1 MERPEVRR
9 MTPEKATLNRVF
21 GLLILALTA
30 VMVIS
35 VVVMLATGA
44 KFVPVMAAPVVFLG
58 VGVLMYRSGRKAA

>member
-1 MERPEVRR
+1 
-9 MTPEKATLNRVF
+9 MTTEKATISRVF

-35 VVVMLATGA
+35 VVVMLAAGA

-58 VGVLMYRSGRKAA
+58 IGALMYRSGRKSA

>member
-1 MERPEVRR
+1 MNK
-9 MTPEKATLNRVF
+9 EKATLNKVF

-44 KFVPVMAAPVVFLG
+44 KFVPVMAAPIVFLG
-58 VGVLMYRSGRKAA
+58 IGMLMYRSGRQSA

>member
-1 MERPEVRR
+1 
-9 MTPEKATLNRVF
+9 MTKEKATLNKVF

-58 VGVLMYRSGRKAA
+58 IGMLIYRSGRRSA

>member
-1 MERPEVRR
+1 
-9 MTPEKATLNRVF
+9 MTDEKATISKVF

-35 VVVMLATGA
+35 VVVMLATGE

>member
-1 MERPEVRR
+1 
-9 MTPEKATLNRVF
+9 MTTEKATISRVF

-30 VMVIS
+30 FMVIC

-58 VGVLMYRSGRKAA
+58 LGVLMYRSGRKSA

>member
-1 MERPEVRR
+1 MEHPEVRR
-9 MTPEKATLNRVF
+9 MTAEKATISRVF

-58 VGVLMYRSGRKAA
+58 VGVLMYRSGRKSA